1 MVAGASGLG
10 LAMTQL
16 ARLYG
21 AHVVST
27 AGSPEKEAVAREFG
41 AEIVVNHRRQP
52 LHEVLAEHPVDVAVD
67 CVGTYIGTCVEKM
80 NIGGR
85 WIIVAALGG
94 ATTELPLAAMY
105 KRNLTVTGITLRSRP
120 EEMKARILREL
131 ETTVWPAIEDGRI
144 RSRIHA
150 VFPMAEV
157 NAAHAV
163 LRAGAN
169 AGKVLLTLEA

>member
-1 MVAGASGLG
+1 M
-10 LAMTQL
+10 
-16 ARLYG
+16 
-21 AHVVST
+21 
-27 AGSPEKEAVAREFG
+27 
-41 AEIVVNHRRQP
+41 
-52 LHEVLAEHPVDVAVD
+52 
-67 CVGTYIGTCVEKM
+67 
-80 NIGGR
+80 
-85 WIIVAALGG
+85 
-94 ATTELPLAAMY
+94 
-105 KRNLTVTGITLRSRP
+105 
-120 EEMKARILREL
+120 